1 MIDPQYYRRQPAVPR
16 LLPLILS
23 GDLEAGG
30 DPGASGSAEVATQ
43 PCAFCGVHSGPWQSS
58 VRSPDDG
65 QRLVAACPLCFLC
78 FHLERPS
85 IDSEAVLIWLPEMSQ
100 AALNVTMRALHIELR
115 ALGED
120 LDDAD
125 QQRSNTPGR
134 AHLDYARAIFGER
147 GAAAVARLGTDR
159 PSELAAGFFRL
170 SPSAYANRAKLLGG
184 VRLLPRGHFYDRG
197 ADVYPE
203 IVDFWRGASKPQSSL
218 PPGRPAPLVPGR

>member
-1 MIDPQYYRRQPAVPR
+1 MIDPQSYRREPAVPR

-43 PCAFCGVHSGPWQSS
+43 PCAFCGVHSGRWQSS

-78 FHLERPS
+78 LHLERAS
-85 IDSEAVLIWLPEMSQ
+85 IDSEALLIWLPEMSQ
-100 AALNVTMRALHIELR
+100 AALNVTMRAIHIELR

-125 QQRSNTPGR
+125 QRRSNAPGR
-134 AHLDYARAIFGER
+134 AHLDHARATLGAR
-147 GAAAVARLGTDR
+147 GAPAVARLGTDR
-159 PSELAAGFFRL
+159 PSELAAAFYRL
-170 SPSAYANRAKLLGG
+170 SPAAYANRTKLLAGM
-184 VRLLPRGHFYDRG
+184 RLLPRGHFYDRG
-197 ADVYPE
+197 VDVYPE
-203 IVDFWRGASKPQSSL
+203 IVDFWRGASKPPPSL
-218 PPGRPAPLVPGR
+218 PPGRPAPLAPG